1 MPNPFLERSARTK
14 NLTNSHKRAKK
25 QERELAG
32 KLNGRLTAASGAKDI
47 KGDVRIKNVVR
58 IEAKT
63 TKNKSYSVTLE
74 TIEKI
79 EAAAVQS
86 GEMGI
91 LIVEFNDNF
100 GRKIK
105 DMAIMST
112 YALETLLANQR

>member
-1 MPNPFLERSARTK
+1 MPNPFLDRAERTK

-25 QERELAG
+25 QEKEIAK
-32 KLNGRLTAASGAKDI
+32 KLGGRLVAASGAKDV
-47 KGDVRIKNVVR
+47 KGDVRIKNVAR
-58 IEAKT
+58 LEIKT